1 MNKKKKPREGGREE
15 QDSDTE
21 KERKNERKEENRIIQ
36 TGMRFREK
44 KGCECLHLLWF
55 HLHLDVFLL
64 EAGEGVVG
72 VHVHTVTPTGQAM
85 HSEKPAERKKTEGE
99 RSTKRELPEERQR
112 ASSLCHASA
121 TVQKWNPFV

>member
-55 HLHLDVFLL
+55 HLDLDVFLR
-64 EAGEGVVG
+64 EAGGGGGGGARTHNAQRE
-72 VHVHTVTPTGQAM
+72 ACRE
-85 HSEKPAERKKTEGE
+85 EKD
-99 RSTKRELPEERQR
+99 
-112 ASSLCHASA
+112 
-121 TVQKWNPFV
+121 